1 MSTPIT
7 AATNVNNATAPTI
20 PLHAEQAS
28 ANQEFL
34 PFAIPSIGTE
44 EIDEVTATLL
54 SGWLT
59 TGPRTKRFEAAF
71 ADYVGAPFAVA
82 VSSATAGLHLCLAA
96 IGVGPGDEVITTPL
110 TFCSTANVVVH
121 LGATPVLADV
131 DDDFNIDPEALRV
144 KITPRTKA
152 IIPVHFA
159 GQPCAMDELLAI
171 AHEHNIFVI
180 EDAAHALGA
189 TYHDRAIGTIGDATV
204 FSFYA
209 TKNLTTGEGG
219 MVTSKNPEIAE
230 KVRLLSLHGIS
241 KDAWKRYT
249 SEGSWYYEVTA
260 PGYKCN
266 MTDIQAAIGLQQL
279 ARFTSMQ
286 EQRRRIVATYDHG
299 LADLPEI
306 ITPTTNPNVEHAWHL
321 YVIQLDLERL
331 TIDRAQFI
339 EELRTRGIGA
349 SVHFIPLHLHPYYR
363 DRFGY
368 SLGDYPR
375 AEYLYERIVSLPLY
389 PRMTESDIDR
399 VIDAVHN
406 IVQIARR

>member
-1 MSTPIT
+1 MITPVTEVTT
-7 AATNVNNATAPTI
+7 AGLETAPTVQ
-20 PLHAEQAS
+20 PHTVRES
-28 ANQEFL
+28 AAQEFL
-34 PFAIPSIGTE
+34 PFALPSIGTD
-44 EIDEVTATLL
+44 EIDEVTAALL

-71 ADYVGAPFAVA
+71 ADYIGAPFAVA
-82 VSSATAGLHLCLAA
+82 VNSATAGLHLCLAA
-96 IGVGPGDEVITTPL
+96 IGIGPGDEVITTPL
-110 TFCSTANVVVH
+110 TFCSTANVVIH

-131 DDDFNIDPEALRV
+131 DDDFNIDPEALRA

-171 AHEHNIFVI
+171 AHEHKILII

-219 MVTSKNPEIAE
+219 MVTCENPEIAE

-249 SEGSWYYEVTA
+249 SEGSWYYEVIA

-286 EQRRRIVATYDHG
+286 EARRRIVAAYDQG
-299 LADLPEI
+299 LADLPI
-306 ITPTTNPNVEHAWHL
+306 ITPTTNPRVKHAWHL

-339 EELRTRGIGA
+339 EELRARGIGA
-349 SVHFIPLHLHPYYR
+349 SVRFIPLHLHPYYR

-389 PRMTESDIDR
+389 PRMAERDIDR

-406 IVQIARR
+406 IVQTARR